1 MAKGGGGGGLLPE
14 RLANTIIGVITGVWV
29 ANFLAP
35 FVLDSYETS
44 ETINAIFM
52 AIVGGLFAL
61 KGRGSN
67 GSKGGGD
74 ARG

>member
-1 MAKGGGGGGLLPE
+1 MLPE
-14 RLANTIIGVITGVWV
+14 RLANWIIGIITGVWV

-35 FVLDSYETS
+35 FVFTNYETS

-61 KGRGSN
+61 KGRSRG
-67 GSKGGGD
+67 GRGGD
-74 ARG
+74 GDG